1 MVPRERMPSSEV
13 SVPVGRAEAERLAK
27 AHGVSVAAANA
38 PELHVREE
46 EPLPRLIGWDRL
58 EDGSMH

>member
-1 MVPRERMPSSEV
+1 MPLQVTYTTMVPRERMPSSEV

-38 PELHVREE
+38 PELHVCRE
-46 EPLPRLIGWDRL
+46 
-58 EDGSMH
+58 SMDIVK